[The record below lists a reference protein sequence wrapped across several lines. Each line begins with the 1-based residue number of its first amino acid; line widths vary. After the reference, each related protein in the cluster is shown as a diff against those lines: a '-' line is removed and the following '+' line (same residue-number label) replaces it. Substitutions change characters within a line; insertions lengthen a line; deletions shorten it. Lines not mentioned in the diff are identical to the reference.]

1 MSKISLLRHKK
12 KILSCFPQERL
23 WRAVLQI
30 KLSACVWLSKI
41 IFKVDFHIII
51 IIFLTIL
58 YIVTVIY
65 INYTI
70 Y

>member
-23 WRAVLQI
+23 WRTVLQI
-30 KLSACVWLSKI
+30 KLSACVWLIKI

-51 IIFLTIL
+51 IILFN
-58 YIVTVIY
+58 YIVYSYCAIY
-65 INYTI
+65 
-70 Y
+70 